1 MERRAKMKKM
11 INTEPKRVDGV
22 IKVEVRVKKDRLC
35 VKIKDVENGYYYGV
49 IEFGIEENK

>member
-1 MERRAKMKKM
+1 MKKM